1 MHHGLPHAPL
11 HHASALRPG
20 HWSRIAWLLLLGSPC
35 IPAAPLESTVVG
47 VVLNAVEVS
56 NGEIIYSDP
65 NAPQRGAW
73 IKLSSLA
80 EWRLRADPGP
90 SRLFEGVAYGLV
102 CSVPTPPSADTA
114 PSVNLRC
121 IYDEST
127 ALLTLSAD
135 DTRIVPLR
143 VEALRLQRAAPSDP
157 GALGGYVNYDLFGV
171 EGVTRL
177 RGMAAEG
184 HVFSGWGN
192 GYLNLA
198 LLNADGRTRTVASFA
213 GWQWDMP
220 ERGTSLAVGGVVGE
234 ADPLRPTVPLL
245 GLRYGTNIGLQP
257 DALRVQRPWASGTVE
272 RASRTDLFV
281 DGLFRRSSEVPYG
294 PYTFEADALLSGLGQ
309 LQLVQTDQR
318 GEQTVRNVSYYFA
331 PQLLPTGLLDYSAQA
346 GILGPNTSRL
356 SATGDPV
363 ASIGLRRGM
372 SAQHTLSL
380 NAILGKRAGLLGSSS
395 DLLLGDRGVLRAGL
409 SVFDRGDGLRARW
422 MLGHEF
428 QSRSFSSVLRLE
440 ATPGETQQNLAT
452 TARPPS
458 HAAQALL
465 PIDRRIGLA
474 GVSWNVAERMQAS
487 VSIASQ
493 ANLYSGRSTVW
504 GVFGTYRHSNTSQI
518 TAGVQQLR
526 QVRSNVSVQINWL
539 LQLEPR
545 HLTLASLL
553 HTPERSSLNWT
564 VQSLNS
570 NLEEDN
576 NAGQYRVFGEVGQAA
591 SVGATYQKDERFG
604 RWRTEAQTQGRD
616 TTLRAGLTGAVGW
629 MQGSGFAARRIDN
642 SFILVDTD
650 GQADVPVFFEN
661 RYAGRTNPDGKLL
674 LPDARAYQRNQVSID
689 ASSLPIEYTITQ
701 DQLLVVPRSQ
711 AGVNARFDISDGGI
725 LIKVRSS
732 TGTPLPVGARAAV
745 SSQSLATVVG
755 SRSEI
760 FINRAKLPA
769 RIEVSWP
776 DGNCRFDYQPE
787 SDTDPAADGVFTC
800 Q

>member
-1 MHHGLPHAPL
+1 MHHGTLRDPQRHART
-11 HHASALRPG
+11 LRFG
-20 HWSRIAWLLLLGSPC
+20 HWSRIVWLLLWGSPC
-35 IPAAPLESTVVG
+35 VPAATLESSVVG
-47 VVLNAVEVS
+47 VVLNTVEVS
-56 NGEIIYSDP
+56 NGEVVYSDP
-65 NAPQRGAW
+65 VAPQLGAW

-80 EWRLRADPGP
+80 EWRLLADPGP
-90 SRLFEGVAYGLV
+90 SRQFEGVTYGLV
-102 CSVPTPPSADTA
+102 CNAPLPSAADA
-114 PSVNLRC
+114 PPPASMRC

-127 ALLTLSAD
+127 ALLTISAD
-135 DTRIVPLR
+135 AARIVPLR
-143 VEALRLQRAAPSDP
+143 VDAVRLQRATPSDP
-157 GALGGYVNYDLFGV
+157 AALGAYVNYDLFGV
-171 EGVTRL
+171 EGMARL
-177 RGMAAEG
+177 RGVAAEG

-220 ERGTSLAVGGVVGE
+220 ERGTSLAIGGVIGE

-245 GLRYGTNIGLQP
+245 GVRYGTNIGLQP
-257 DALRVQRPWASGTVE
+257 EALRVQRPWASGTVE
-272 RASRTDLFV
+272 RTSRTDLFV
-281 DGLFRRSSEVPYG
+281 DGLFRRSADVPYG

-356 SATGDPV
+356 SVTGEPV
-363 ASIGLRRGM
+363 ASVGLRRGM
-372 SAQHTLSL
+372 SAQHTLSA
-380 NAILGKRAGLLGSSS
+380 NALVGQRAGLLGTTS

-409 SVFDRGDGLRARW
+409 SVFDRGDGVRARW

-428 QSRSFSSVLRLE
+428 QSRSFSSVVRME
-440 ATPGETQQNLAT
+440 ATPGEAPQNLS
-452 TARPPS
+452 TAARTPS
-458 HAAQALL
+458 HTAQALL
-465 PIDRRIGLA
+465 PIDRRIALA

-526 QVRSNVSVQINWL
+526 QVRSSVSVQINWL
-539 LQLEPR
+539 LQLDPR
-545 HLTLASLL
+545 HLTLASFLR
-553 HTPERSSLNWT
+553 TPERTSVNWT
-564 VQSLNS
+564 VQSLNT
-570 NLEEDN
+570 NLEEDS
-576 NAGQYRVFGEVGQAA
+576 NAGQYRVFGEVGPAA

-604 RWRTEAQTQGRD
+604 RWRTEAQTLGRD

-629 MQGSGFAARRIDN
+629 IQGSGFAARRIDN

-661 RYAGRTNPDGKLL
+661 RYAGKTNQDGKLL

-689 ASSLPIEYTITQ
+689 ASSLPIEYTIAQ

-711 AGVNARFDISDGGI
+711 AGTGARFDISDGGI
-725 LIKVRSS
+725 LIKARSAA
-732 TGTPLPVGARAAV
+732 GTPLPVGARAVV
-745 SSQSLATVVG
+745 SSQSTATVVG

-776 DGNCRFDYQPE
+776 DGTCRFDYQP
-787 SDTDPAADGVFTC
+787 DNDADAAADGVFTC